1 MVQILVVGLA
11 AGLAAAT
18 LFAAIASG
26 AVIAM
31 VLFYL
36 APLPI
41 LIAALGWSH
50 LAGLVAAV
58 SAAAGLGL
66 VLGLPLFL
74 AFLVGIGLPAWWLG
88 YLALLARP
96 VANNGAGQLEWY
108 PVGRLVFWSAIIG
121 ALLVLVA
128 VPTLGTDKESFQA
141 GLRSAIERPFRAQ
154 KPGQTLPVGVDVE
167 RMIDFLVSV
176 IPAMSAILATML
188 NTFNLW
194 LAGRIVVVSGR
205 LRRPWPDLS
214 SLTLPGFAPGLL
226 AAAIAG
232 TFLPDMLGLL
242 CGVLTASLFMA
253 YAIMGFAVLHAITR
267 GIAGRTFI
275 LAGAYASVPLLG
287 WPILAMSTLGLA
299 ETAFNLRAR
308 FAAKSGPTGGPP
320 APRTD
325 H

>member
-1 MVQILVVGLA
+1 
-11 AGLAAAT
+11 
-18 LFAAIASG
+18 
-26 AVIAM
+26 
-31 VLFYL
+31 
-36 APLPI
+36 
-41 LIAALGWSH
+41 
-50 LAGLVAAV
+50 
-58 SAAAGLGL
+58 
-66 VLGLPLFL
+66 
-74 AFLVGIGLPAWWLG
+74 
-88 YLALLARP
+88 

-154 KPGQTLPVGVDVE
+154 KPGQTLPVGVDME

-287 WPILAMSTLGLA
+287 WPILAMSMLGLA
-299 ETAFNLRAR
+299 ETAFHLRAR